1 MAKKEEKIT
10 EETAKKS
17 KKEEK
22 KDKKEQQKRRKIND
36 LDERSDQVKEILGQ
50 APNWVIQWGISVVL
64 VIIVIFI
71 AGSALLSY
79 NDIIP
84 ARVTITSENPPAHLT
99 AKASGKLTS
108 IFVEAGQKV
117 EADQVLAVIENTANF
132 EDIKLLKEKLADFTP
147 NKNDFDSLNDTFPSK
162 LKLGQIQS
170 VYNAFRAQYLT
181 YLNYAIFNED
191 KNQATNIRLQLSRV
205 RNRLQN
211 SQNQLEFY
219 KTELA
224 NSKKRY
230 EKFKRL
236 FANQSVS
243 EREYKDQ
250 ENLYLSSQR
259 AYEGLLSS
267 IENDRNSILGLQ
279 NSLRQAS
286 VGDKSSAISTD
297 QNLEQAKQ
305 DLENQI
311 LQWEQQFLL
320 KSPIKGEVTVFD
332 IWSQYQNV
340 TVGQDLFTVIPDE
353 IQGIIGRVSFPVQNS
368 GKIKVGQS
376 VLIKLDSY
384 PYQEWGSLS
393 GEIINISG
401 VPQLSTQGGPAM
413 YVAYLKVD
421 SLNSSFEK
429 PIDFKQ
435 EMEGTAE
442 IVVEELT
449 VMQRIFYQLREVFSR
464 K

>member
-1 MAKKEEKIT
+1 MAKKKDE
-10 EETAKKS
+10 
-17 KKEEK
+17 KKEEE
-22 KDKKEQQKRRKIND
+22 KKEQRRKKIND

-50 APNWVIQWGISVVL
+50 APNWVIQWGISVVF
-64 VIIVIFI
+64 IIIILFLI
-71 AGSALLSY
+71 GSALLSY

-99 AKASGKLTS
+99 AKAAGKLTS

-132 EDIKLLKEKLADFTP
+132 EDVQLLKEKLQSFVP
-147 NKNDFDSLNDTFPSK
+147 RQSDFDSLNYILPPK
-162 LKLGQIQS
+162 LKLGPIQP
-170 VYNAFRAQYLT
+170 VYNAFRAQYLN
-181 YLNYAIFNED
+181 YLNYTTFSED
-191 KNQATNIRLQLSRV
+191 KNQAANINLQLGRV
-205 RNRLQN
+205 RNRLRN
-211 SQNQLEFY
+211 SENQLDYY

-224 NSKKRY
+224 NAKKRY

-236 FANQSVS
+236 YASQSVA

-250 ENLYLSSQR
+250 ENAYLSAR
-259 AYEGLLSS
+259 RLYESLLSS
-267 IENDRNSILGLQ
+267 IENDKSSILTLQ
-279 NSLRQAS
+279 NNLRQAS
-286 VGDKSSAISTD
+286 VGDKSSEISTD

-311 LQWEQQFLL
+311 LQWEQQFVL

-332 IWSQYQNV
+332 IWSKYQNV
-340 TVGQDLFTVIPDE
+340 NIGQDLFTVIPDKIE
-353 IQGIIGRVSFPVQNS
+353 GIIGRVSFPVQNS
-368 GKIKVGQS
+368 GKIKVGQN
-376 VLIKLDSY
+376 VIIKLDSY
-384 PYQEWGSLS
+384 PYQEWGSLT

-401 VPQLSTQGGPAM
+401 VPQLNPQGGPPA
-413 YVAYLKVD
+413 YVAYLKVE
-421 SLNSSFEK
+421 SLESSFEK

>member
-1 MAKKEEKIT
+1 MAK
-10 EETAKKS
+10 
-17 KKEEK
+17 K
-22 KDKKEQQKRRKIND
+22 KDKKPEEKKEERRKKIND

-50 APNWVIQWGISVVL
+50 APNWVIQWGISVVF
-64 VIIVIFI
+64 VIIILFLV
-71 AGSALLSY
+71 GSALLSY

-117 EADQVLAVIENTANF
+117 EADEVLAVIENTANF
-132 EDIKLLKEKLADFTP
+132 DDVQLLKKKLKEFIP
-147 NKNDFDSLNDTFPSK
+147 NNNDFDSLNFRFPTE
-162 LKLGQIQS
+162 LKLGPIQAT
-170 VYNAFRAQYLT
+170 YNQFRAQYLS
-181 YLNYAIFNED
+181 YLNYTIFNNE
-191 KNQATNIRLQLSRV
+191 KNQAANIRLQLSRV
-205 RNRLQN
+205 RNRLRN
-211 SQNQLEFY
+211 SKNQLEY
-219 KTELA
+219 QKLEVA
-224 NSKKRY
+224 NTKKRY

-236 FANQSVS
+236 YANRSVS
-243 EREYKDQ
+243 EREFKDQ
-250 ENLYLSSQR
+250 ENLYYAAKR
-259 AYEGLLSS
+259 AYEGTLSS
-267 IENDRNSILGLQ
+267 IENDQNSIITLEG
-279 NSLRQAS
+279 NLRQAS
-286 VGDKSSAISTD
+286 VGDRSSEISTD

-311 LQWEQQFLL
+311 LQWEQQFVL

-332 IWSQYQNV
+332 IWSKYQNV
-340 TVGQDLFTVIPDE
+340 NVGQDLFTVIPDE
-353 IQGIIGRVSFPVQNS
+353 IEGIIGRVSFPVTNS
-368 GKIKVGQS
+368 GKIEVGQR
-376 VLIKLDSY
+376 VIIKLDSY

-401 VPQLSTQGGPAM
+401 VPQLSTQGGPPM

-421 SLNSSFEK
+421 SLTSSYEK
-429 PIDFKQ
+429 DINFKQ

>member
-1 MAKKEEKIT
+1 MAKKKDE
-10 EETAKKS
+10 
-17 KKEEK
+17 EEK
-22 KDKKEQQKRRKIND
+22 KEQRRKKIND

-64 VIIVIFI
+64 IIIILFLV
-71 AGSALLSY
+71 GSALISY

-84 ARVTITSENPPAHLT
+84 ARVTITSENPPAHLA
-99 AKASGKLTS
+99 AKSSGKLAN

-117 EADQVLAVIENTANF
+117 ETDQVLAVIENTANF
-132 EDIKLLKEKLADFTP
+132 NDVQKLKKKLKDFEP
-147 NKNDFDSLNDTFPSK
+147 DVSDFDSLNYTLPPK
-162 LKLGQIQS
+162 LKLGPIQTA
-170 VYNAFRAQYLT
+170 YNAFRAQYLT
-181 YLNYAIFNED
+181 YLNYAIFSED
-191 KNQATNIRLQLSRV
+191 KNQASNIRLQLGRV

-211 SQNQLEFY
+211 SRNQLEYY

-224 NSKKRY
+224 NAKIRY

-236 FANQSVS
+236 YESKSVS

-250 ENLYLSSQR
+250 ENIYLSSQR
-259 AYEGLLSS
+259 SYEGLLAS
-267 IENDRNSILGLQ
+267 IENDENTILSLQ
-279 NSLRQAS
+279 NNLRQAS

-305 DLENQI
+305 DVENQI
-311 LQWEQQFLL
+311 LQWEQQFVL
-320 KSPIKGEVTVFD
+320 KSPIDGEVTVFD
-332 IWSQYQNV
+332 IWSKYQNV
-340 TVGQDLFTVIPDE
+340 TVGQDLFTVIPDKIE
-353 IQGIIGRVSFPVQNS
+353 GIIGRVSFPVQNS
-368 GKIKVGQS
+368 GKIKVGQN
-376 VLIKLDSY
+376 VIIKLDSY

-393 GEIINISG
+393 GEIVNISG
-401 VPQLSTQGGPAM
+401 VPQLNAQGGAPS

-421 SLNSSFEK
+421 SLESSFDKE
-429 PIDFKQ
+429 IDFKQ

>member
-1 MAKKEEKIT
+1 MAKKKNE
-10 EETAKKS
+10 

-22 KDKKEQQKRRKIND
+22 KKEERRKKIND

-50 APNWVIQWGISVVL
+50 APNWVIQWGISVVFL
-64 VIIVIFI
+64 IIIMFI
-71 AGSALLSY
+71 VGSSMLSY

-99 AKASGKLTS
+99 ANVTGKLTS
-108 IFVEAGQKV
+108 VFVEAGQKV
-117 EADQVLAVIENTANF
+117 EADEVLAVIENTANF
-132 EDIKLLKEKLADFTP
+132 EDIQLLKKTMESFKP
-147 NKNDFDSLNDTFPSK
+147 KESDFDSLAYVLPTK
-162 LKLGQIQS
+162 LKLGS
-170 VYNAFRAQYLT
+170 VQPAYNQFRAQYLT
-181 YLNYAIFNED
+181 YLNYTIFSED
-191 KNQATNIRLQLSRV
+191 KNQAANIRLQLGRV
-205 RNRLQN
+205 RNRLRN
-211 SQNQLEFY
+211 SQNQLELQQ
-219 KTELA
+219 KELDNA
-224 NSKKRY
+224 KSLY
-230 EKFKRL
+230 EKYKRL
-236 FANQSVS
+236 FGNGSVS
-243 EREYKDQ
+243 EREYKDY
-250 ENLYLSSQR
+250 ENRYYSSQR
-259 AYEGLLSS
+259 SYEALLSA
-267 IENDRNSILGLQ
+267 IENDRNSILTLQ
-279 NSLRQAS
+279 NNLRQAS
-286 VGDKSSAISTD
+286 VGDKSSEISTD

-311 LQWEQQFLL
+311 LQWEQLYVL

-332 IWSQYQNV
+332 IWSKYQNV

-353 IQGIIGRVSFPVQNS
+353 IEGIIGRVSFPVANS

-376 VLIKLDSY
+376 VIIKLDSY

-393 GEIINISG
+393 GKIINISG
-401 VPQLSTQGGPAM
+401 VPQLSAQGGQAM
-413 YVAYLKVD
+413 YVAYLRVD
-421 SLNSSFEK
+421 SLSSSFEK

>member
-1 MAKKEEKIT
+1 MAKKKDE
-10 EETAKKS
+10 

-22 KDKKEQQKRRKIND
+22 KKEERRKKIND

-50 APNWVIQWGISVVL
+50 APNWVIQWGISVVFL
-64 VIIVIFI
+64 IVIMFI
-71 AGSALLSY
+71 VGSSLLSY

-117 EADQVLAVIENTANF
+117 EADEVLAVIENTANF
-132 EDIKLLKEKLADFTP
+132 EDIQLLKKTLEDFKP
-147 NKNDFDSLNDTFPSK
+147 KESHFDSLAYVLPTK
-162 LKLGQIQS
+162 LKLGS
-170 VYNAFRAQYLT
+170 VQPAYNQFRAQYLT
-181 YLNYAIFNED
+181 YLNYTIFSDD
-191 KNQATNIRLQLSRV
+191 KNQAANISLQLGRV
-205 RNRLQN
+205 RNRLRN
-211 SQNQLEFY
+211 SKNQLEIQR
-219 KTELA
+219 KELENA
-224 NSKKRY
+224 RKDY
-230 EKFKRL
+230 ETFKRL
-236 FANQSVS
+236 YNKGIESKLRYK
-243 EREYKDQ
+243 ERENMYYSAKRSN
-250 ENLYLSSQR
+250 E
-259 AYEGLLSS
+259 ALLSA
-267 IENDRNSILGLQ
+267 IENDESSILTLQ
-279 NSLRQAS
+279 NNFRQAS
-286 VGDKSSAISTD
+286 VGDKSSEISTD

-311 LQWEQQFLL
+311 LQWEQQFVL

-332 IWSQYQNV
+332 IWSKYQNV
-340 TVGQDLFTVIPDE
+340 NIGQDLFTVIPDKIE
-353 IQGIIGRVSFPVQNS
+353 GIIGRVSFPVTNS

-376 VLIKLDSY
+376 VIIKLDSY

-401 VPQLSTQGGPAM
+401 VPQLSAQGGPAM

>member
-1 MAKKEEKIT
+1 MAKKKDE
-10 EETAKKS
+10 
-17 KKEEK
+17 KKEEEK
-22 KDKKEQQKRRKIND
+22 KAERRKKIND

-50 APNWVIQWGISVVL
+50 APNWVIQWGISVVFIIIIMFL
-64 VIIVIFI
+64 V
-71 AGSALLSY
+71 GSSLLSY

-99 AKASGKLTS
+99 ANASGKLTS

-132 EDIKLLKEKLADFTP
+132 EDVQLLKQKLKDFSP
-147 NKNDFDSLNDTFPSK
+147 NQRDFDSLKYTFPSK

-181 YLNYAIFNED
+181 YLNYTTFNED
-191 KNQATNIRLQLSRV
+191 KNQASNIRLQLSRV
-205 RNRLQN
+205 RNRLRN
-211 SQNQLEFY
+211 SRNQLDYY
-219 KTELA
+219 KTELENA
-224 NSKKRY
+224 KKRY

-236 FANQSVS
+236 FSNQTVS
-243 EREYKDQ
+243 EREFKDQ
-250 ENLYLSSQR
+250 ENLYLGSQR
-259 AYEGLLSS
+259 AYEGLLAS
-267 IENDRNSILGLQ
+267 IENDQNSILTLQ
-279 NSLRQAS
+279 NNLRQAS
-286 VGDKSSAISTD
+286 VGDKSSEISTD

-311 LQWEQQFLL
+311 LQWEQQFVL

-332 IWSQYQNV
+332 IWSKYQNV
-340 TVGQDLFTVIPDE
+340 TIGQDLFTVIPNE
-353 IQGIIGRVSFPVQNS
+353 IEGIIGRVSFPVQNS
-368 GKIKVGQS
+368 GKIEVGQS
-376 VLIKLDSY
+376 VIIKLDSY
-384 PYQEWGSLS
+384 PYQEWGSLR

-401 VPQLSTQGGPAM
+401 VPQLNPQGGPAT
-413 YVAYLKVD
+413 YVAYLKVET
-421 SLNSSFEK
+421 LESSFEK

>member
-1 MAKKEEKIT
+1 MAKKKEEIKG
-10 EETAKKS
+10 
-17 KKEEK
+17 KKEKKQEK
-22 KDKKEQQKRRKIND
+22 KDQERRRKIND

-64 VIIVIFI
+64 VITVIFI
-71 AGSALLSY
+71 TGSAMLSY

-99 AKASGKLTS
+99 ANASGKLTS

-117 EADQVLAVIENTANF
+117 EVDEVLAVIENTANF
-132 EDIKLLKEKLADFTP
+132 DDVKLLKQKLENFVP
-147 NKNDFDSLNDTFPSK
+147 SESDFDSLNYVFPSK

-170 VYNAFRAQYLT
+170 SYNTFRAQYLT
-181 YLNYAIFNED
+181 YLNYTIFNED
-191 KNQATNIRLQLSRV
+191 KNQAANIRLQLSRV
-205 RNRLQN
+205 RNRLRN
-211 SQNQLEFY
+211 SNNQLEFY
-219 KTELA
+219 KTELE

-236 FANQSVS
+236 FIKKTVS

-250 ENLYLSSQR
+250 ENLYLGSQR

-267 IENDRNSILGLQ
+267 IENDQNSILSLQ
-279 NSLRQAS
+279 NNLRQAS
-286 VGDKSSAISTD
+286 VGDKSSEISTD

-311 LQWEQQFLL
+311 LRWEQQFVL

-332 IWSQYQNV
+332 IWSKYQNV
-340 TVGQDLFTVIPDE
+340 TIGQDLFTVIPDE

-401 VPQLSTQGGPAM
+401 VPQISTQGGPAV

-421 SLNSSFEK
+421 SLESSFEK
-429 PIDFKQ
+429 PIAFKQ

>member
-1 MAKKEEKIT
+1 MAKKKDKPEE
-10 EETAKKS
+10 
-17 KKEEK
+17 KKEE
-22 KDKKEQQKRRKIND
+22 RRKKIND

-50 APNWVIQWGISVVL
+50 APNWVIQWGISVVF
-64 VIIVIFI
+64 IIIIMFI
-71 AGSALLSY
+71 VGSSLLSY

-117 EADQVLAVIENTANF
+117 QVDEVLAVIENTADF
-132 EDIKLLKEKLADFTP
+132 EDVQFLKKKLEDFIP
-147 NKNDFDSLNDTFPSK
+147 SERDFDSLNYTFPSK
-162 LKLGQIQS
+162 LKLGPIQA
-170 VYNAFRAQYLT
+170 VYNQFRAQYLT
-181 YLNYAIFNED
+181 YLNYIIFNNE
-191 KNQATNIRLQLSRV
+191 KNQASNIRLQLNRV
-205 RNRLQN
+205 RNRLRN
-211 SQNQLEFY
+211 SQNQLEY
-219 KTELA
+219 QKLEVA
-224 NSKKRY
+224 NTKKRY

-236 FANQSVS
+236 YASRSVS
-243 EREYKDQ
+243 EREFKDQ
-250 ENLYLSSQR
+250 ENIYYGAKR
-259 AYEGLLSS
+259 AYEGTLSS
-267 IENDRNSILGLQ
+267 IENDQNSILTLEG
-279 NSLRQAS
+279 NLRQAS
-286 VGDKSSAISTD
+286 VGDKSSEISTD

-311 LQWEQQFLL
+311 LQWEQQFVL

-332 IWSQYQNV
+332 IWSKYQNV
-340 TVGQDLFTVIPDE
+340 NVGQDLFTVIPDQIE
-353 IQGIIGRVSFPVQNS
+353 GIIGRVSFPVANS
-368 GKIKVGQS
+368 GKIEVGQR
-376 VLIKLDSY
+376 VIIKLDSY

-401 VPQLSTQGGPAM
+401 VPQLDVQGGPPM

-421 SLNSSFEK
+421 SLESSFEK

>member
-1 MAKKEEKIT
+1 MAK
-10 EETAKKS
+10 

-22 KDKKEQQKRRKIND
+22 KEEEKRRKIND

-64 VIIVIFI
+64 VIVVIFI

-108 IFVEAGQKV
+108 IFVDAGQKV

-132 EDIKLLKEKLADFTP
+132 EDVQLLKEKLDNFIP
-147 NKNDFDSLNDTFPSK
+147 NVSDFDSLNYTFPPK
-162 LKLGQIQS
+162 LKLGPIQTA
-170 VYNAFRAQYLT
+170 YNAFRAQYLT

-191 KNQATNIRLQLSRV
+191 KNQASNIELQLNTV

-211 SQNQLEFY
+211 SQNQLEYY

-224 NSKKRY
+224 NAKTRY

-236 FANQSVS
+236 YANQSVS
-243 EREYKDQ
+243 EREFKDQ
-250 ENLYLSSQR
+250 ENLYLGSQR

-267 IENDRNSILGLQ
+267 IQNDRNSILALQ

-286 VGDKSSAISTD
+286 VGDKSSEISTD

-340 TVGQDLFTVIPDE
+340 NVGQDLFTVIPDE
-353 IQGIIGRVSFPVQNS
+353 IEGIIGRVSIPVQNS
-368 GKIKVGQS
+368 GKIKIGQT

-384 PYQEWGSLS
+384 PYQEWGSLR

-413 YVAYLKVD
+413 YIAYLKVD

>member
-1 MAKKEEKIT
+1 MAKKKEEK
-10 EETAKKS
+10 EEES
-17 KKEEK
+17 
-22 KDKKEQQKRRKIND
+22 KEQRRKKIND

-50 APNWVIQWGISVVL
+50 APNWVIQWGISVVFIIIIMFL
-64 VIIVIFI
+64 V
-71 AGSALLSY
+71 GSSLLSY

-117 EADQVLAVIENTANF
+117 EAGEVLAVIENTANF
-132 EDIKLLKEKLADFTP
+132 KDVELLRKKLEDFIP
-147 NKNDFDSLNDTFPSK
+147 NENDFDSLNYRFPPK
-162 LKLGQIQS
+162 LKLGTIQAA
-170 VYNAFRAQYLT
+170 YNAFRAQYLT
-181 YLNYAIFNED
+181 YLNYVIFNNE
-191 KNQATNIRLQLSRV
+191 KNQADNIRLQINRT
-205 RNRLQN
+205 RNRLQK
-211 SQNQLEFY
+211 SKNQLEY
-219 KTELA
+219 QRLEVA
-224 NSKKRY
+224 NQKKRY
-230 EKFKRL
+230 DKFKRL
-236 FANQSVS
+236 YESRSVS
-243 EREYKDQ
+243 EREFKDQ
-250 ENLYLSSQR
+250 ENIYFGAKR
-259 AYEGLLSS
+259 AYEGTLSI
-267 IENDRNSILGLQ
+267 IENDENSIISLQ
-279 NSLRQAS
+279 GNLRQAS
-286 VGDKSSAISTD
+286 VGDKSSEISTD

-311 LQWEQQFLL
+311 LQWEQQFVL

-332 IWSQYQNV
+332 IWSKYQNV
-340 TVGQDLFTVIPDE
+340 NVGQDLFTVIPDE
-353 IQGIIGRVSFPVQNS
+353 IDGIIGRVSFPVANS
-368 GKIKVGQS
+368 GKIEVGQN
-376 VLIKLDSY
+376 VIIKLDSY

-401 VPQLSTQGGPAM
+401 VPQLNAQGGPPM

-421 SLNSSFEK
+421 SLSSSFEK
-429 PIDFKQ
+429 DIDFKQ

>member
-1 MAKKEEKIT
+1 MAKKKQEEQ
-10 EETAKKS
+10 EE
-17 KKEEK
+17 KKEE
-22 KDKKEQQKRRKIND
+22 RRKKIND

-50 APNWVIQWGISVVL
+50 APNWVIQWGISVVFIIIILFL
-64 VIIVIFI
+64 V
-71 AGSALLSY
+71 GSSLLSY
-79 NDIIP
+79 NDIIG

-117 EADQVLAVIENTANF
+117 EADEVLAVIENTANY
-132 EDIKLLKEKLADFTP
+132 EDVQLLKQKLENFMA
-147 NKNDFDSLNDTFPSK
+147 KESDFDSLHYVLPSK
-162 LKLGQIQS
+162 LKLGPIQPT
-170 VYNAFRAQYLT
+170 YNQFRAQYLT
-181 YLNYAIFNED
+181 YLNYTIFSED
-191 KNQATNIRLQLSRV
+191 QNQAANIRLQLGRV

-211 SQNQLEFY
+211 SKNQLKIQE
-219 KTELA
+219 KELQNA
-224 NSKKRY
+224 KEDHERY
-230 EKFKRL
+230 KRL
-236 FANQSVS
+236 LAKGSTS
-243 EREYKDQ
+243 EREYKGI
-250 ENLYLSSQR
+250 ENTYLANQR
-259 AYEGLLSS
+259 AYQGLLSA
-267 IENDRNSILGLQ
+267 IENDENSILGLL
-279 NSLRQAS
+279 NNLRQAS
-286 VGDKSSAISTD
+286 VGDKSSEISTD

-311 LQWEQQFLL
+311 LQWEQQFVL

-332 IWSQYQNV
+332 IWSKYQNV
-340 TVGQDLFTVIPDE
+340 TAGQDLFTIIPDE
-353 IQGIIGRVSFPVQNS
+353 IEGIIGRVSFPVANS
-368 GKIKVGQS
+368 GKIKKGQR
-376 VLIKLDSY
+376 VIIKLDSY

-401 VPQLSTQGGPAM
+401 VPQLSQQGGSAM

-421 SLNSSFEK
+421 SLSSSFEK
-429 PIDFKQ
+429 DIDFKQ

>member
-1 MAKKEEKIT
+1 MAKKE
-10 EETAKKS
+10 
-17 KKEEK
+17 KEEK
-22 KDKKEQQKRRKIND
+22 KDKKLEKQEKKDQAKRRKIND

-64 VIIVIFI
+64 IIIVIFI
-71 AGSALLSY
+71 TGSAMLSY
-79 NDIIP
+79 NDIIG

-99 AKASGKLTS
+99 ANASGKLTS

-117 EADQVLAVIENTANF
+117 EVDEVLAVIENTASFN
-132 EDIKLLKEKLADFTP
+132 DVKLLKQKLADFVP
-147 NKNDFDSLNDTFPSK
+147 NESDFDSLNYVFPSK
-162 LKLGQIQS
+162 LKLGQIQLG
-170 VYNAFRAQYLT
+170 YNAFRAQYLT
-181 YLNYAIFNED
+181 YLNYTTFNEE
-191 KNQATNIRLQLSRV
+191 KNQGANIRLQLSRV
-205 RNRLQN
+205 RNRLRN
-211 SQNQLEFY
+211 SNNQLDYY
-219 KTELA
+219 KTELG

-236 FANQSVS
+236 YASQSVS

-250 ENLYLSSQR
+250 ENLYLGSRRQ
-259 AYEGLLSS
+259 YEGLLSS
-267 IENDRNSILGLQ
+267 IENDQNSILSLQ
-279 NSLRQAS
+279 NNLRQAS
-286 VGDKSSAISTD
+286 VGDKSSEISTD

-311 LQWEQQFLL
+311 LQWEQQFVL

-332 IWSQYQNV
+332 IWSKYQNV
-340 TVGQDLFTVIPDE
+340 TIGQDLFTVIPDE

-384 PYQEWGSLS
+384 PYQEWGSLT

-401 VPQLSTQGGPAM
+401 VPQLSVQGGPAM
-413 YVAYLKVD
+413 YVAYLKVE
-421 SLNSSFEK
+421 SLESSFEK

>member
-1 MAKKEEKIT
+1 MAE
-10 EETAKKS
+10 

-22 KDKKEQQKRRKIND
+22 KKEERRRKIND

-50 APNWVIQWGISVVL
+50 APNWVIQWGITVVL
-64 VIIVIFI
+64 VIIVIFLI
-71 AGSALLSY
+71 GSALLSY

-117 EADQVLAVIENTANF
+117 EADQILAVIENTADF
-132 EDIKLLKEKLADFTP
+132 KDVQFIKSKIENFTP
-147 NKNDFDSLNDTFPSK
+147 DLTDFDSLKYTFPSK
-162 LKLGQIQS
+162 LKLGQIQ
-170 VYNAFRAQYLT
+170 VAYNSFRREYLL
-181 YLNYAIFNED
+181 YLNY
-191 KNQATNIRLQLSRV
+191 NIQTPEKGQVINLRSQIIAAQ
-205 RNRLQN
+205 NRLN
-211 SQNQLEFY
+211 NR
-219 KTELA
+219 KTELFIYESELENA
-224 NSKKRY
+224 KIDFESQERLYKKDVITRQRFQQEQNKY
-230 EKFKRL
+230 AGAKR
-236 FANQSVS
+236 N
-243 EREYKDQ
+243 
-250 ENLYLSSQR
+250 
-259 AYEGLLSS
+259 YEGLQSS
-267 IENDRNSILGLQ
+267 IKSEESSLLALRN
-279 NSLRQAS
+279 NLRQAS
-286 VGDKSSAISTD
+286 IGDKTSFLSTD

-305 DLENQI
+305 ALENQI
-311 LQWEQQFLL
+311 LQWEQQFVL

-340 TVGQDLFTVIPDE
+340 NIGQDLFTVIPDN
-353 IQGIIGRVSFPVQNS
+353 IDGIIGRVTIPVQNS
-368 GKIKVGQS
+368 GKIKIGQS

-401 VPQLSTQGGPAM
+401 VPQLSVQGGPAM
-413 YVAYLKVD
+413 YIAYLKVAT
-421 SLNSSFEK
+421 LESSFEK

>member
-1 MAKKEEKIT
+1 MAKKKD
-10 EETAKKS
+10 KK

-22 KDKKEQQKRRKIND
+22 KEERRKKIND

-50 APNWVIQWGISVVL
+50 APNWVIQWGISVVFL
-64 VIIVIFI
+64 IIIMFI
-71 AGSALLSY
+71 VGSSLLSY

-117 EADQVLAVIENTANF
+117 EADEVLAVIENTANF
-132 EDIKLLKEKLADFTP
+132 DDIQLLKKTLEDFKP
-147 NKNDFDSLNDTFPSK
+147 SESHFDSLHYVLPSK
-162 LKLGQIQS
+162 LKLGS
-170 VYNAFRAQYLT
+170 VQPAYNQFRAQYLT
-181 YLNYAIFNED
+181 YLNYTIFSED
-191 KNQATNIRLQLSRV
+191 KNQAANIRLQLGRV
-205 RNRLQN
+205 RNRLRN
-211 SQNQLEFY
+211 SKNQLEIQ
-219 KTELA
+219 KKELINA
-224 NSKKRY
+224 KNRY
-230 EKFKRL
+230 DKFKRL
-236 FANQSVS
+236 FGNGSVS
-243 EREYKDQ
+243 EREYKDI
-250 ENLYLSSQR
+250 ENTYLGNQR
-259 AYEGLLSS
+259 SNEGLLSA
-267 IENDRNSILGLQ
+267 IENDESSILTLK
-279 NSLRQAS
+279 NNLRQAS
-286 VGDKSSAISTD
+286 VGDRSSEISTD
-297 QNLEQAKQ
+297 QNLEQSKQ

-311 LQWEQQFLL
+311 LQWEQQFVL

-332 IWSQYQNV
+332 IWSKYQNV
-340 TVGQDLFTVIPDE
+340 NVGQDLFTVIPDKIE
-353 IQGIIGRVSFPVQNS
+353 GIIGRVSFPVTNS

-376 VLIKLDSY
+376 VIIKLDSY

-401 VPQLSTQGGPAM
+401 VPQLSPQGGPAM
-413 YVAYLKVD
+413 YVAYLRVD
-421 SLNSSFEK
+421 SLSSSFEK

>member
-1 MAKKEEKIT
+1 MAKKKDEKKEEK
-10 EETAKKS
+10 E
-17 KKEEK
+17 KKEE
-22 KDKKEQQKRRKIND
+22 RRKKIND

-50 APNWVIQWGISVVL
+50 APNWVIQWGISVVF
-64 VIIVIFI
+64 IIIIMFI
-71 AGSALLSY
+71 VGSSLLSY

-117 EADQVLAVIENTANF
+117 EADEVLAVIENTASY
-132 EDIKLLKEKLADFTP
+132 EDVQLLKKVLKDFVP
-147 NKNDFDSLNDTFPSK
+147 KESHFDSLAYILPTK
-162 LKLGQIQS
+162 LKLGSAQPA
-170 VYNAFRAQYLT
+170 YNQFRAQYLT
-181 YLNYAIFNED
+181 YLNYTIFSED
-191 KNQATNIRLQLSRV
+191 RNQANNIRSQLIRV
-205 RNRLQN
+205 RNRLRN
-211 SQNQLEFY
+211 SKNQLALQE
-219 KTELA
+219 KELENA
-224 NSKKRY
+224 KDDY
-230 EKFKRL
+230 EIYKRL
-236 FANQSVS
+236 LAKGSAS
-243 EREYKDQ
+243 EREYKDR
-250 ENLYLSSQR
+250 ENMYLANQR
-259 AYEGLLSS
+259 SYQGLLSA
-267 IENDRNSILGLQ
+267 IENDENSILNLQ
-279 NSLRQAS
+279 NNLRQAS
-286 VGDKSSAISTD
+286 VGDKSSEISTD

-311 LQWEQQFLL
+311 LQWEQQFVL

-332 IWSQYQNV
+332 IWSKYQNV
-340 TVGQDLFTVIPDE
+340 TVGQDLFTVIPDKME
-353 IQGIIGRVSFPVQNS
+353 GIIGRVSFPVANS
-368 GKIKVGQS
+368 GKIKVGQR
-376 VLIKLDSY
+376 VIIKLDSY

-401 VPQLSTQGGPAM
+401 VPQLSPQGGAAM

-429 PIDFKQ
+429 DIDFKQ

>member
-1 MAKKEEKIT
+1 MAKKEEKK
-10 EETAKKS
+10 E
-17 KKEEK
+17 EEK
-22 KDKKEQQKRRKIND
+22 KDKKLQKQEKKEQEKRRKIND

-71 AGSALLSY
+71 AGSAMLSY

-99 AKASGKLTS
+99 ANASGKLTS

-132 EDIKLLKEKLADFTP
+132 DDVQLLKQKLTDFVP
-147 NKNDFDSLNDTFPSK
+147 SANDFDSLNYTFPSK

-170 VYNAFRAQYLT
+170 GYNAFRAQYLT
-181 YLNYAIFNED
+181 YLNYTTFNED
-191 KNQATNIRLQLSRV
+191 KNQAANIRLQLGRV
-205 RNRLQN
+205 RNRLKN
-211 SQNQLEFY
+211 SNNQLDFY
-219 KTELA
+219 KTELG

-236 FANQSVS
+236 YASQSVS

-250 ENLYLSSQR
+250 ENLYFGSQR
-259 AYEGLLSS
+259 QFEGLLSS
-267 IENDRNSILGLQ
+267 IENDQNTISTLQ
-279 NSLRQAS
+279 NNLRQAS
-286 VGDKSSAISTD
+286 VGDKSSEISTD

-311 LQWEQQFLL
+311 LQWEQQFVL

-332 IWSQYQNV
+332 IWSKYQNV
-340 TVGQDLFTVIPDE
+340 NIGQDLFTVIPDE
-353 IQGIIGRVSFPVQNS
+353 IEGIIGRVSFPVQNS
-368 GKIKVGQS
+368 GKIKIGQS

-384 PYQEWGSLS
+384 PYQEWGSLT

-401 VPQLSTQGGPAM
+401 VPQLSLQGGPPM
-413 YVAYLKVD
+413 YVAYLKVE
-421 SLNSSFEK
+421 SLESSFEK
-429 PIDFKQ
+429 AIDFKQ

>member
-1 MAKKEEKIT
+1 MAK
-10 EETAKKS
+10 
-17 KKEEK
+17 K
-22 KDKKEQQKRRKIND
+22 KDKKPEEKKEERRKKIND

-50 APNWVIQWGISVVL
+50 APNWVIQWGISVVFIIIILFL
-64 VIIVIFI
+64 V
-71 AGSALLSY
+71 GSALLSY

-117 EADQVLAVIENTANF
+117 AADEVLAVIENTANF
-132 EDIKLLKEKLADFTP
+132 DDVQLLKKKLKDFIP
-147 NKNDFDSLNDTFPSK
+147 SDNDFDSLNFRFPTK
-162 LKLGQIQS
+162 LKLGSIQPA
-170 VYNAFRAQYLT
+170 YNQFRAQYLS
-181 YLNYAIFNED
+181 YLNYTIFNNE
-191 KNQATNIRLQLSRV
+191 KNQAANIRLQLNRV
-205 RNRLQN
+205 RNRLRN
-211 SQNQLEFY
+211 SKNQLEY
-219 KTELA
+219 QKLEVA
-224 NSKKRY
+224 NTKKRY

-236 FANQSVS
+236 YASRSVS
-243 EREYKDQ
+243 EREFKDQ
-250 ENLYLSSQR
+250 ENIYYAAKR
-259 AYEGLLSS
+259 AYEGTLSS
-267 IENDRNSILGLQ
+267 IESDQNSIITLEGT
-279 NSLRQAS
+279 LRQAS
-286 VGDKSSAISTD
+286 VGDKSSEISTD

-311 LQWEQQFLL
+311 LQWEQQFVL

-332 IWSQYQNV
+332 IWSKYQNV
-340 TVGQDLFTVIPDE
+340 NVGQDLFTVIPDE
-353 IQGIIGRVSFPVQNS
+353 IEGIIGRVSFPVANS
-368 GKIKVGQS
+368 GKIEVGQR
-376 VLIKLDSY
+376 VIIKLDSY

-401 VPQLSTQGGPAM
+401 VPQLSTQGGPPM
-413 YVAYLKVD
+413 YVAYLRVD
-421 SLNSSFEK
+421 SLTSSFEK
-429 PIDFKQ
+429 DINFKQ

>member
-1 MAKKEEKIT
+1 MAKKEE
-10 EETAKKS
+10 EKKG

-22 KDKKEQQKRRKIND
+22 KEKKAQELRRKIND

-64 VIIVIFI
+64 IIIVIFI
-71 AGSALLSY
+71 AGSAMLSY

-132 EDIKLLKEKLADFTP
+132 DDVQLLKKKLADFIP

-162 LKLGQIQS
+162 LKLGQVQS

-211 SQNQLEFY
+211 SQNQLGFY

-340 TVGQDLFTVIPDE
+340 TIGQDLFTVIPDE

-368 GKIKVGQS
+368 GKIKIGQS

>member
-1 MAKKEEKIT
+1 MAKKEEKKT

-64 VIIVIFI
+64 IIIVIFI

-132 EDIKLLKEKLADFTP
+132 EDVMLLKEKL
-147 NKNDFDSLNDTFPSK
+147 KNFIPSVSDFDSLNYTFPSK

-170 VYNAFRAQYLT
+170 GYNAFRAQYLT

-191 KNQATNIRLQLSRV
+191 KNQASNIQLQLNTV

-236 FANQSVS
+236 FATQSVS
-243 EREYKDQ
+243 EREFKDQ

-267 IENDRNSILGLQ
+267 IQNDRNSILALQ

-305 DLENQI
+305 DLENLI

-353 IQGIIGRVSFPVQNS
+353 IEGIIGRVSIPVQNS
-368 GKIKVGQS
+368 GKIKIGQS

-393 GEIINISG
+393 GRIINISG

>member
-1 MAKKEEKIT
+1 MAKKEEEIT
-10 EETAKKS
+10 EKEAKKS

-22 KDKKEQQKRRKIND
+22 KEKKDQERRRKIND

-64 VIIVIFI
+64 IIVVIFI
-71 AGSALLSY
+71 AGSALMSY

-99 AKASGKLTS
+99 ANASGKLTS

-117 EADQVLAVIENTANF
+117 EADEVLAVIENTANF
-132 EDIKLLKEKLADFTP
+132 EDVKLLKQKLENFVP
-147 NKNDFDSLNDTFPSK
+147 SESDFDSLNYTFPSK

-170 VYNAFRAQYLT
+170 GYNAFRAQYLT

-191 KNQATNIRLQLSRV
+191 KNQAANIRLQLSRV
-205 RNRLQN
+205 RNRMRN
-211 SQNQLEFY
+211 SQNQLDY
-219 KTELA
+219 YNTELA
-224 NSKKRY
+224 NSKIRY

-236 FANQSVS
+236 FANKSVS

-250 ENLYLSSQR
+250 ENLYLGSQR

-267 IENDRNSILGLQ
+267 IENDQNSLLSLQ

-286 VGDKSSAISTD
+286 VGDKSSEISTD

-305 DLENQI
+305 DLDNQI
-311 LQWEQQFLL
+311 LQWEQQFVL

-353 IQGIIGRVSFPVQNS
+353 IEGIIGRVSFPVQNS

-401 VPQLSTQGGPAM
+401 VPQMSTQGGLAM
-413 YVAYLKVD
+413 YVAYLKVN
-421 SLNSSFEK
+421 SLESSFEK
-429 PIDFKQ
+429 AIDFKQ